1 MSTHPS
7 LRVLFL
13 CTGNSARSQ
22 MAEALLRALGG
33 EEFESFSAGTAP
45 AGLNPLTVE
54 VMREVGIDCSAQR
67 SKSLDEFVG
76 QPFDYIITVCD
87 RARDSCPTFPGDSEK
102 IHWSFEDPAAVEGDA
117 QTRLN
122 AFRRIRNEITER
134 LRSWI
139 AVQHKRLREAA
150 AS

>member
-1 MSTHPS
+1 MSSHQC

-33 EEFESFSAGTAP
+33 DDFESFSAGTTP
-45 AGLNPLTVE
+45 AGLNPLTIE
-54 VMREVGIDCSAQR
+54 VMQEVGIDVSGQR
-67 SKSLDEFVG
+67 SKNLEEYID
-76 QPFDYIITVCD
+76 QRFDYIITVCD
-87 RARDSCPTFPGDSEK
+87 RARDACPTFPGDSEK
-102 IHWSFEDPAAVEGDA
+102 IHWSFEDPAASEGDERA
-117 QTRLN
+117 RLQ

-139 AVQHKRLREAA
+139 AVQRKRMLEAVA
-150 AS
+150 R